1 MRPLRPHLLNLL
13 WAPHKLISRVIVDE
27 GKLDEFPA
35 LLLVKDSKQEVVEN
49 TVLDVWQLSVDKSL
63 SQEEVDQGGL
73 VVWVP
78 QSSQALEDAGDA
90 QVVVGVAVDDKKEH
104 EHHCLW

>member
-1 MRPLRPHLLNLL
+1 M
-13 WAPHKLISRVIVDE
+13 
-27 GKLDEFPA
+27 DEFPA

-49 TVLDVWQLSVDKSL
+49 TVLDVWQLSADESL
-63 SQEEVDQGGL
+63 CQEELDQGGL

-90 QVVVGVAVDDKKEH
+90 QVVVAAAVDDKKEEYGH
-104 EHHCLW
+104 RCLW